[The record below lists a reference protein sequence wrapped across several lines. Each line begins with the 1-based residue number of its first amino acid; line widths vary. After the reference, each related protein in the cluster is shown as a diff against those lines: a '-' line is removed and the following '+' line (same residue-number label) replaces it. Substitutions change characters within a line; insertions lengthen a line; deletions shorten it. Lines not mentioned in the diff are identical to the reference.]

1 MQRNEN
7 MFVFTLKSPESQSS
21 INYSNLDILYFCC
34 ILIEDIANF
43 DLSDWIVPKCYC
55 LASYFPLFD
64 LHFQFLSKLL
74 FMIRIRR
81 MEELG
86 SLPATIRNFSSPD
99 LTTSEKSFLKSYRY
113 KSEPIAGSTFLLP
126 VSMQDPISLH
136 FPSDFHS
143 VESIWL
149 CTPIFSLLTFEDFFW
164 LWNAVLL
171 EKSIV
176 VVSCNLAL
184 LTSVV

>member
-1 MQRNEN
+1 
-7 MFVFTLKSPESQSS
+7 MFVFTLKPLEAQSS
-21 INYSNLDILYFCC
+21 IQYPTLDVLYFCC
-34 ILIEDIANF
+34 IVIEDISKF
-43 DLSDWIVPKCYC
+43 DSSDWIVPKCYC

-64 LHFQFLSKLL
+64 LHFQVLSKLL
-74 FMIRIRR
+74 YMIRIRR

-86 SLPATIRNFSSPD
+86 GLTASVQDFSSPD
-99 LTTSEKSFLKSYRY
+99 LTAVEKSFLQSYHQ
-113 KSEPIAGSTFLLP
+113 KSEPLGGSTFLLP
-126 VSMQDPISLH
+126 VSMQDPISLT

-143 VESIWL
+143 IESVWL
-149 CTPIFSLLTFEDFFW
+149 CTPLFSLLRFEDFFW

>member
-1 MQRNEN
+1 
-7 MFVFTLKSPESQSS
+7 MFVFTLKPLETQSS
-21 INYSNLDILYFCC
+21 IQYSSLDVLYFCC
-34 ILIEDIANF
+34 IVIEDIAKF
-43 DLSDWIVPKCYC
+43 DSHDWIVPKCYC

-74 FMIRIRR
+74 YMTRIRR

-86 SLPATIRNFSSPD
+86 GLTASIQDFSSPD
-99 LTTSEKSFLKSYRY
+99 LTLSEKSFLESYRC
-113 KSEPIAGSTFLLP
+113 KSEPLGGSTFLLL

-143 VESIWL
+143 IESIWL
-149 CTPIFSLLTFEDFFW
+149 CTPIFSILRFEDFFW